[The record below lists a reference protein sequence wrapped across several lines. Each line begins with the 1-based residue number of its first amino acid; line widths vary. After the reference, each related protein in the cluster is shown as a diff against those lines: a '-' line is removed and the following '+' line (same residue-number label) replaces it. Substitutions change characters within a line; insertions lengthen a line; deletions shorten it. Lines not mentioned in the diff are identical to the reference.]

1 MVKHLQPLEVT
12 AVRVD
17 RLLDGLRRQ
26 RFQLASHGTVN
37 AQLARTFGYG
47 GQRVR
52 EVAEFIFVVGV
63 EGSLG
68 KLGEI
73 GRVLEGV

>member
-1 MVKHLQPLEVT
+1 MVEHLQPLEVT

-17 RLLDGLRRQ
+17 RLLYGLRRQ
-26 RFQLASHGTVN
+26 RFQLAGHGTVD
-37 AQLARTFGYG
+37 AQFACALGNG

-52 EVAEFIFVVGV
+52 EVAEFILVVGV

-68 KLGEI
+68 ELGEI
-73 GRVLEGV
+73 CRVLEWV